1 MIIHQLGCFP
11 TSQLPASSLSTSNI
25 TIGTI
30 QSSTLN
36 NCLNTSVVTAG
47 DKRKNEVDFAA
58 ASNKKEKLSSEAA
71 EVNAEDITDINQSS
85 DLEVEGSAKATE
97 NSESNDWEDND
108 SVLIEKK
115 SVWQEWLDL
124 YDSISREDL
133 FAFSP
138 ILYNVIR
145 LGFGLSPLDGVPYDL
160 YYETLNHYAENAENS
175 YQFKSTITNGN
186 EAYIDK
192 FIDSKTL
199 GEMKS
204 NLVAIKASTSPFLY
218 RLLKIV
224 YNIYDT
230 SLVDIK
236 HSESAFNQLVVAPI
250 VKAAAKELYPSFQT
264 VFFPGEEKLKAL
276 LEQLKTIDSKVDKRH
291 GYNADGIIRTKGH
304 QELEVL
310 IYEVSSGY
318 LYQDKAKHSTDHH
331 KGMFGL
337 LSMLKAIADTYKHA
351 TLTTF
356 MKQKVFFMQAYH
368 DCLYLWSL
376 RCVEDN
382 LYCLFRERKVRVPYL
397 FGSRINDVLDFVL
410 FANEVKV
417 ELEHSLKNLESLR
430 EEHETYSRSRRYQ
443 NEADYVLLSNII
455 RPTIVKVSMLKG
467 FNGMADEEPYSSPN
481 IPHF

>member
-1 MIIHQLGCFP
+1 MNSVEQALDSIRSDLDKRDEQKARDWKKKWKKMRRLYVDSYDNSS
-11 TSQLPASSLSTSNI
+11 TRQLPASSLSTSNI

-36 NCLNTSVVTAG
+36 NCLNTSVVTAVSSSLV
-47 DKRKNEVDFAA
+47 KN
-58 ASNKKEKLSSEAA
+58 EKLSSEAA

-145 LGFGLSPLDGVPYDL
+145 LGFGLSPLDRVPYDL

-224 YNIYDT
+224 YNTYDT

-291 GYNADGIIRTKGH
+291 GYNADGIIRTRGH

-356 MKQKVFFMQAYH
+356 MKQ
-368 DCLYLWSL
+368 
-376 RCVEDN
+376 
-382 LYCLFRERKVRVPYL
+382 RKVRVPYL
-397 FGSRINDVLDFVL
+397 FESRINDVLDFVL

-455 RPTIVKVSMLKG
+455 RPTVVKVSMLKG
-467 FNGMADEEPYSSPN
+467 FKGMADEEPYSSPN
-481 IPHF
+481 IPRF

>member
-1 MIIHQLGCFP
+1 M
-11 TSQLPASSLSTSNI
+11 
-25 TIGTI
+25 
-30 QSSTLN
+30 
-36 NCLNTSVVTAG
+36 
-47 DKRKNEVDFAA
+47 
-58 ASNKKEKLSSEAA
+58 
-71 EVNAEDITDINQSS
+71 
-85 DLEVEGSAKATE
+85 
-97 NSESNDWEDND
+97 
-108 SVLIEKK
+108 
-115 SVWQEWLDL
+115 
-124 YDSISREDL
+124 
-133 FAFSP
+133 
-138 ILYNVIR
+138 
-145 LGFGLSPLDGVPYDL
+145 
-160 YYETLNHYAENAENS
+160 
-175 YQFKSTITNGN
+175 
-186 EAYIDK
+186 
-192 FIDSKTL
+192 
-199 GEMKS
+199 
-204 NLVAIKASTSPFLY
+204 VAIKASTSPFLY

-224 YNIYDT
+224 YNTYDT

-291 GYNADGIIRTKGH
+291 GYNADGIIRTRGH

-397 FGSRINDVLDFVL
+397 FESRINDVLDFVL
-410 FANEVKV
+410 FANEVKVRVIRQIAHGVGIDHYMKCVQV

-455 RPTIVKVSMLKG
+455 RPTVVKVSMLKG
-467 FNGMADEEPYSSPN
+467 FKGMADEEPYSSPN
-481 IPHF
+481 IPRF